1 MQSLRSL
8 FLIICMM
15 LSLAA
20 QENQDSNGEK
30 FRESTVTDFL
40 NSKYKWKPP
49 SQEEIL
55 KVEIVNDTPLKTIDE
70 KIAEKEAI
78 IEARLKPTLDIDNP
92 TEAIPEDEMGLDTVE
107 LREFR
112 VTELYSPLMRMSELK
127 DIEKLDPASGG
138 AYLSEEYFTQLENQ
152 YLNRWTIPLIGKSQ
166 EQLAKERYNLEQYQ
180 QFLGEV
186 SVAIDNLDK
195 LNSEYAKELRKE
207 FQETQ
212 HQYNNNFKINDTRFT
227 SPDAKF

>member
-1 MQSLRSL
+1 MTCLT
-8 FLIICMM
+8 F
-15 LSLAA
+15 SLAA
-20 QENQDSNGEK
+20 QENQNSNGEH
-30 FRESTVTDFL
+30 FQESTVTDFL
-40 NSKYKWKPP
+40 NSKYKWEPP
-49 SQEEIL
+49 KQEERPKL
-55 KVEIVNDTPLKTIDE
+55 EIVNDTPLKTI
-70 KIAEKEAI
+70 AEKEAI
-78 IEARLKPTLDIDNP
+78 IEVRLKPTLNIDDP
-92 TEAIPEDEMGLDTVE
+92 TDAIPEDEMGLDTVE

-127 DIEKLDPASGG
+127 DLEKLDPASGG

-166 EQLAKERYNLEQYQ
+166 EQLAKERYNIEQYQ

-195 LNSEYAKELRKE
+195 LNPEYAKEIRKE

-212 HQYNNNFKINDTRFT
+212 HQYNNNFKINDNRFT
-227 SPDAKF
+227 NPDAKF